1 MGLFTKNYAKPG
13 KGITKEEA
21 ARRSYFDIFG
31 RHFSDLVKLNM
42 LFILSNVL
50 FIAAATVLFKVYFSD
65 VRGILSVFQSGQRIV
80 LPLLPFVPFMFMGPF
95 TAGFTYVLR
104 NWSRQEHAFLF
115 SDYFEHSW
123 KNVKQ
128 GLCVS
133 VFGTLVTYLLLNAFI
148 FYLQSGMPT
157 FFVLF
162 VAALAAILLLS
173 MSFYIFP
180 MMVTFDMKLR
190 EIVKNAWIF
199 AMAKL
204 PQNIFYL
211 AVIVLVHGL
220 LLWYVPIVWTILM
233 LFILIS
239 WTGFTVNYYAWH
251 VIDKHMMTQVSE
263 AEEEPEEDVFTD
275 TI

>member
-1 MGLFTKNYAKPG
+1 MGLFGGNFSKPG
-13 KGITKEEA
+13 RGISKEEA
-21 ARRSYFDIFG
+21 AKRNYFDILG
-31 RHFSDLVKLNM
+31 CHFWDLIKLN
-42 LFILSNVL
+42 LLYVL
-50 FIAAATVLFKVYFSD
+50 VNIIFIAAFVWFMIPILVKPEDFINYLFGAEHV
-65 VRGILSVFQSGQRIV
+65 ILPIG
-80 LPLLPFVPFMFMGPF
+80 PFLPFMFMGPF
-95 TAGFTYVLR
+95 TAGFSYVLR